1 MKLKPR
7 FIINIFLFNIFCS
20 RRCRQVL
27 KESKKIRYKM
37 EIFVLVLTGVLCF
50 LTRLFSVIR
59 NEPMIH
65 EYDPYFNYKLTSIL
79 KEKGFYNFWNYFDKK
94 SWFPLGRTTGQTLFP
109 GLMMTSFLI
118 YNICHMLGFMVDMR
132 NICIYIGPIF
142 SFFTCIISYLLTKE
156 IYPFTGSAL
165 LASLFVSISPSHI
178 SRTVAGSYDNES
190 ISIFLLLLCIYNWI
204 RCLKKGTLLSA
215 LVCSV
220 STYYMALSWGAYIF
234 ITNSISL
241 FMLVIIIL
249 KKYTLKHCILYNVY
263 YVLTTILCLNIP
275 RINSSVFGSIEHLAT
290 HAMYLLCSCLLFFR
304 SIAEHFK
311 LHEEKFK
318 NIFVQVCFIFFAL
331 IFKFLIFTDK
341 LSWNHRSRTLL
352 DPTYASKHNPI
363 VASISEHQPTTWS
376 SYFFDV
382 HLILLFLPCGLYE
395 CFKKGAKIE
404 SFFLGI
410 FFIICLYFSALM
422 VRLLLIFS
430 PFASILSA
438 VGLSSLIS
446 RCVFFIRVPTD
457 TYLSSVLVSE
467 GGGSSRGGSSYRSKS
482 SYINGSGGD
491 SGSKIRCSSR
501 GSSVDPCEGVSTMRS
516 AYSKWCIESLKWED
530 GNECNLLRDAERISG
545 EMKEICSNKKD
556 IPNDK
561 FLKNSSTFGD
571 VKIRKLVFNRA
582 EQNTV
587 SMLTSICILI
597 LLIYFVILT
606 ILHSTWCSSIAYSES
621 HITFYSRN
629 KNGDRYINDDIRQM
643 YEWINKNTEKDSKIV
658 AWWDYGYQ
666 LNVMSDR
673 ITYVDNN
680 TWNYTHIA
688 TVGLILSTN
697 EKQAYEYL
705 KKLNAD
711 YVLISYG
718 GYSKNSSDDLNK
730 FLWMLKITNKK
741 YFFINPLL
749 YYYHDEYHPLGK
761 NATTCMTNSVLYK
774 LSYYNMT
781 NQYVKGYDYIRKIEV
796 PEIKNLNYFEE
807 VFTSDVWGFRLYKI
821 REFV

>member
-1 MKLKPR
+1 
-7 FIINIFLFNIFCS
+7 
-20 RRCRQVL
+20 
-27 KESKKIRYKM
+27 M

-190 ISIFLLLLCIYNWI
+190 ISIFLLLL
-204 RCLKKGTLLSA
+204 S
-215 LVCSV
+215 
-220 STYYMALSWGAYIF
+220 
-234 ITNSISL
+234 
-241 FMLVIIIL
+241 
-249 KKYTLKHCILYNVY
+249 
-263 YVLTTILCLNIP
+263 
-275 RINSSVFGSIEHLAT
+275 
-290 HAMYLLCSCLLFFR
+290 
-304 SIAEHFK
+304 EHFK

-382 HLILLFLPCGLYE
+382 HLILLFLPCGL
-395 CFKKGAKIE
+395 
-404 SFFLGI
+404 
-410 FFIICLYFSALM
+410 
-422 VRLLLIFS
+422 LLLIFS

-446 RCVFFIRVPTD
+446 RCVFFIRVPKD

-467 GGGSSRGGSSYRSKS
+467 GGGSSRSGSSYRSKS

-491 SGSKIRCSSR
+491 NGSKIRCSSR
-501 GSSVDPCEGVSTMRS
+501 GSSVDPCEGVSTMRN
-516 AYSKWCIESLKWED
+516 AYSEWRIESLKWEE
-530 GNECNLLRDAERISG
+530 GNERNLLRDAERISG

-556 IPNDK
+556 IPSDK

-807 VFTSDVWGFRLYKI
+807 VFTSDVWGFRLYKV